1 MCRAVLFSLGRLVS
15 SHYRFCSTYLTNS
28 YPLSLSL
35 LPHPHPAAPIH
46 ITVMSC
52 QQLLHPLVSPSCLY
66 KPIPVVAVPVPVPVA
81 VTVTAVL
88 AIEASVVV
96 VAVQSYSQ
104 SHHQNYRLKH
114 INLSLLRGEERPNN
128 NANYDTYV
136 NRTCIKLCMCMC
148 MPIQRMDSKFIFFK
162 SGNLS

>member
-1 MCRAVLFSLGRLVS
+1 MCCAVLFSLGRLVS
-15 SHYRFCSTYLTNS
+15 EQILFHLS
-28 YPLSLSL
+28 YQFIPSLSL
-35 LPHPHPAAPIH
+35 CSHIHILPPPIH

-66 KPIPVVAVPVPVPVA
+66 KPIPVVAVPVPVA
-81 VTVTAVL
+81 VTVTAIL

-148 MPIQRMDSKFIFFK
+148 MPIQRMYSKCVFFK